1 MPKYQNKMRSADPK
15 CKGVDFGKGGR
26 AKECYHNFGGDGK
39 SYGNHHSFDAY
50 TPTLCG
56 MLT

>member
-1 MPKYQNKMRSADPK
+1 MRSADPK